1 MDREKFLSKIEFI
14 VLYIGFGLLL
24 ASQYDPNFLRE
35 ETFLF
40 IELLMA
46 YFWTMGLF
54 VFAKLYFDL
63 KMFEPLT
70 MITIIYEGI
79 FILKPI
85 VDLHAHQ
92 MNEHGINVLAGGD
105 KATMI
110 FVLGYTCFY
119 IAYYMQHRQLLF
131 QRRNLFTWQVQVIEL
146 KEKALLVLYAA
157 FALVFLLCV
166 YCMMTQGLSL
176 RYIFSFGSQGEKVV
190 DEKNTALLFLSNFG
204 ITAITLWLMI
214 IEYSKNLVIKM
225 VTTLLC
231 AIYILMRNSRW
242 IMLVFI
248 LSPIVLFYL
257 KRRKEPK
264 LFWLLTLGFLGLVVF
279 AWMQANRNTL
289 AAGGAMQGWG
299 TDGFTLEKLTAPLE
313 SDLST
318 YRTFYSMVQR
328 YPNHYGYM
336 LGRTFLYTL
345 VLFVPR
351 SLWAAKP
358 DNPVR
363 DMIEHSLNA
372 SARQSGTAVA
382 NIGEFYANFG
392 YLGVMVL
399 MFALGWIVVSVKR
412 YIFTDSSMSEQTDSK
427 FILYA
432 ILYPL
437 FFQLVAR
444 GNFSGNFYLLI
455 FALLPILV
463 LKAYQAI
470 VLRRQLCVF

>member
-1 MDREKFLSKIEFI
+1 MDRTSFIAKIEFI
-14 VLYIGFGLLL
+14 LIYVIFGLLL
-24 ASQYDPNFLRE
+24 ASQYNPAFSRE

-46 YFWTMGLF
+46 YFWTFGLF
-54 VFAKLYFDL
+54 VLAKVYFDL
-63 KMFEPLT
+63 KIFEPLT
-70 MITIIYEGI
+70 MITVIYEGI
-79 FILKPI
+79 FVLKPI

-92 MNEHGINVLAGGD
+92 MNEHGINVLVGGD
-105 KATMI
+105 KATLI
-110 FVLGYTCFY
+110 FVLGYTAFY
-119 IAYYMQHRQLLF
+119 VAYYMQHRRLLF
-131 QRRNLFTWQVQVIEL
+131 QRKVLFTPQAEL
-146 KEKALLVLYAA
+146 FLFKERSLMVLYGA
-157 FALVFLLCV
+157 FALAFVLCV
-166 YCMMTQGLSL
+166 YCMMTQGLSF
-176 RYIFSFGSQGEKVV
+176 RYIFSFGSQGERVV

-204 ITAITLWLMI
+204 ITAVTLWLMI
-214 IEYSKNLVIKM
+214 LEYSKNRIIKFAS
-225 VTTLLC
+225 TLLC
-231 AIYILMRNSRW
+231 AVYILMRNSRW

-248 LSPIVLFYL
+248 LSPIVLYYL

-264 LFWLLTLGFLGLVVF
+264 LAWIIGIGFLGLVVF
-279 AWMQANRNTL
+279 AWMQANRNGL
-289 AAGGAMQGWG
+289 AAGEAMQGWG
-299 TDGFTLEKLTAPLE
+299 SDGFTLEKLTAPME

-328 YPNHYGYM
+328 FPSQYGYM
-336 LGRTFLYTL
+336 LGKTFLYTI

-351 SLWAAKP
+351 SLWLAKP

-392 YLGVMVL
+392 YLGVVAL
-399 MFALGWIVVSVKR
+399 MFILGWLVVSLKR
-412 YIFTDSSMSEQTDSK
+412 YVFDDTDIQEQTDSK
-427 FILYA
+427 FIMYA

-455 FALLPILV
+455 FALLPIFI
-463 LKAYQAI
+463 LKSYQFFY
-470 VLRRQLCVF
+470 VRRMECVF